1 MIKADYCI
9 KNFDKIN
16 ILSFLANK
24 KRFML
29 NHNYFK
35 DGVFITKQ
43 AKLSFLVAYRLEG
56 KIYLFNVVGKIK
68 RYRVKAKEIV
78 YNFSTFKLKK
88 CEITLKNRIRKKR
101 VFIID

>member
-9 KNFDKIN
+9 KNYQKIN
-16 ILSFLANK
+16 IFSFLANK
-24 KRFML
+24 KKFML

-43 AKLSFLVAYRLEG
+43 ANVSFLIAYKLEG
-56 KIYLFNVVGKIK
+56 KIYLFNAMGKIK
-68 RYRVKAKEIV
+68 KYRVKAKEII
-78 YNFSTFKLKK
+78 YDFSTFKLKE
-88 CEITLKNRIRKKR
+88 CEITLKNRIRRKK